1 MRIPERSI
9 TSGIMLLVFLFFLG
23 QAIFFGPLARTMPL
37 LISVPGVILCFAQFI
52 IDWRSQPAGTGHKP
66 TFSGKEAKTA
76 AWIVGFIVGISLLG
90 FNWGS
95 PMVVASYLYFHA
107 GQRLRTAVV
116 AAVACVAFTYGF
128 MDRLMG
134 IQLYEGFLFE
144 YLS

>member
-9 TSGIMLLVFLFFLG
+9 TSGIMLLVFLFFLV
-23 QAIFFGPLARTMPL
+23 QAMFFGPLARGMPL
-37 LISVPGVILCFAQFI
+37 LISVPGVVLCFAQFV
-52 IDWRSQPAGTGHKP
+52 IDWRSKPAETDHQPA
-66 TFSGKEAKTA
+66 FSGNEARTA
-76 AWIVGFIVGISLLG
+76 AWIVGFIIGISLLG

-95 PMVVASYLYFHA
+95 PLMAASYLYFHA
-107 GQRLRTAVV
+107 GQRLRVALI

-134 IQLYEGFLFE
+134 IQLYEGLLFG